1 MNSKFCEAVAS
12 AFTVVKMI
20 LQLHKMIQ
28 SDSNQFNVFLDFFIL
43 NWRNHDNI
51 YFNLQ

>member
-12 AFTVVKMI
+12 AFTVVKTI

-28 SDSNQFNVFLDFFIL
+28 SDSNHFNVFLDFFIL
-43 NWRNHDNI
+43 NWRTHGNI